1 MMNAI
6 APMRIDRSYQ
16 AHLCSMQ
23 TLRQVRSFVLR
34 AGRVTAGQERA
45 LRELWPRYGVDFTT
59 ARLDLDVLFGRSAPR
74 CLEIG
79 FGTGEVIGS
88 LAAAHPEVD
97 YLGIEVHRPGVGRL
111 LLRAE
116 NAGLT
121 NLRVICH
128 DAVEVLATQ
137 VGAGSCDEILV
148 FFPDP
153 WHKKRHH
160 KRRLIQPD
168 FVRGLGDTL
177 RPGGI
182 LRLATDWQAYAEQML
197 EVCNAE
203 SRLLSLNTDGLYVRR
218 PDFRPPTRFER
229 RGERLGH
236 GVWDLAYIKRDAANI
251 PIASAVGWEL
261 NKPVDSGRRTP

>member
-1 MMNAI
+1 
-6 APMRIDRSYQ
+6 
-16 AHLCSMQ
+16 MQ

-34 AGRVTAGQERA
+34 AGRVTVGQERA
-45 LRELWPRYGVDFTT
+45 LKELWPRYGVEYS
-59 ARLDLDVLFGRSAPR
+59 AAPLDLDALFGRRAPR

-88 LAAAHPEVD
+88 LAAAHPDVD
-97 YLGIEVHRPGVGRL
+97 YLGIEVHRPGVGQL

-116 NAGLT
+116 GAALT

-128 DAVEVLATQ
+128 DAVEVLSAQ
-137 VGAGSCDEILV
+137 ISANCCDEILV

-160 KRRLIQPD
+160 KRRLIEPK
-168 FVRGLGDTL
+168 FVRRLAEIL

-203 SRLLSLNTDGLYVRR
+203 ARLASLTPDQPFAQR
-218 PDFRPPTRFER
+218 PVFRSPTRFER

-236 GVWDLAYIKRDAANI
+236 GVWDLAYAKRDAANF
-251 PIASAVGWEL
+251 PIAS
-261 NKPVDSGRRTP
+261 

>member
-1 MMNAI
+1 
-6 APMRIDRSYQ
+6 
-16 AHLCSMQ
+16 MQ
-23 TLRQVRSFVLR
+23 NLRQVRSFVLR

-45 LRELWPRYGVDFTT
+45 LKELWPRYGLDFHPVP
-59 ARLDLDVLFGRSAPR
+59 LDLDAVFGRHAPR

-88 LAAAHPEVD
+88 LAEAHPEVD
-97 YLGIEVHRPGVGRL
+97 YLGIEVHRPGVGQL
-111 LLRAE
+111 LLRA
-116 NAGLT
+116 AKSGLP

-128 DAVEVLATQ
+128 DAVEVLAAQ
-137 VGAGSCDEILV
+137 LPASSCDEILV

-160 KRRLIQPD
+160 KRRLIEPK
-168 FVRGLGDTL
+168 FVHRLAEIL

-182 LRLATDWQAYAEQML
+182 LRLATDWQAYADQMI

-203 SRLLSLNTDGLYVRR
+203 GQLQSLSQDRGFAPR
-218 PDFRPPTRFER
+218 PAFRPATRFER

-236 GVWDLAYIKRDAANI
+236 GVWDLAYRTGK
-251 PIASAVGWEL
+251 E
-261 NKPVDSGRRTP
+261 PV